1 VWNNGYILFLC
12 TYVCVSIYSI
22 SLCYQLTRTKLRR
35 EYHIIDLVIL
45 FFFLLHFCLQQA
57 YTNSMPSALL
67 ASTVQAGRET
77 DLPYS
82 PFPVTQ
88 SLPTKYSN
96 AATSI
101 SGPSISMSEVPSCHS
116 ILELEVYHVFL
127 KMYLLMHLRSH
138 LTVNIWK
145 TSIVLAYL

>member
-1 VWNNGYILFLC
+1 MWNNGYILFLC
-12 TYVCVSIYSI
+12 TYVCVFIYSI

-35 EYHIIDLVIL
+35 EYHIIDLVI
-45 FFFLLHFCLQQA
+45 FFLLHFCLQQA

-101 SGPSISMSEVPSCHS
+101 SGPSISMSEVPCCHS

-127 KMYLLMHLRSH
+127 KMYLLMNLRSH

-145 TSIVLAYL
+145 NSIVLAYL